1 MDSYLTSQSNLSTF
15 LLILGNFVIMSGGT
29 KLFQSFEQRDPS
41 LMTERT
47 FRSYS
52 LIPFLQM
59 VNSCSIH
66 LMFKYTH

>member
-29 KLFQSFEQRDPS
+29 KLFQSFEQRDSS